1 MGDEVTV
8 YPLTPE
14 RWPDFEWLLGQ
25 PGCAMARGCW
35 CMYYRES
42 GKQHLPAGMKPPEF
56 RRKRAE
62 ALAQDGPPPGL
73 LAYRDDAHP

>member
-1 MGDEVTV
+1 
-8 YPLTPE
+8 
-14 RWPDFEWLLGQ
+14 
-25 PGCAMARGCW
+25 
-35 CMYYRES
+35 MYYRES